1 MQSPVGGA
9 YSLGDTFQRKEGS
22 TIGAL
27 LQWRPL
33 REMERMRRT
42 FDRMFDRMLKDW
54 PTKITAQGAPVES
67 FVRNHMFVVRAYL
80 HGPEPKDINI
90 SVLGKVLTIRG
101 ERKNDEE
108 INEQDY
114 FQREIT
120 YGAFERKISIPSS
133 AKTDDVKAEFKNGVV
148 EITIPLIKEVAAK
161 KIPLIETK

>member
-1 MQSPVGGA
+1 MA
-9 YSLGDTFQRKEGS
+9 
-22 TIGAL
+22 AL

-33 REMERMRRT
+33 REMERMRST
-42 FDRMFDRMLKDW
+42 FDRMFDRMFKDW
-54 PTKITAQGAPVES
+54 PTEITAYVAPVES
-67 FVRNHMFVVRAYL
+67 FVRNDMFVVRAYL
-80 HGPEPKDINI
+80 PGLEPKDINI
-90 SVLGKVLTIRG
+90 SVLGNMLTIRG